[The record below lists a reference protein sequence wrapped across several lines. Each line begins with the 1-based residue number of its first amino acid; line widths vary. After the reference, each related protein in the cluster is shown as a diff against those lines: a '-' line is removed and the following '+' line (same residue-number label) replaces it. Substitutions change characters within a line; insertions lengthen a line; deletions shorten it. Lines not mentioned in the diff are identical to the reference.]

1 MIRINLLPKK
11 TSKKK
16 MGVVQHVAL
25 GGILLGLTLIVIAYL
40 WMSLN
45 SRISDLQQQ
54 VAVAKAEKE
63 KLKDVNKEKTK
74 YERNIAKL
82 KNQLDIII
90 KIKEKRFLP
99 VRLFDDL
106 TMVLDRDTP
115 VWLTKYSILEGSIQM
130 EGVALNNKALADF
143 VTRLEKTSFY
153 HDVDLLYSEKVKK
166 EEREIYRFS
175 LNAKAQ
181 TENDQQVQK
190 GVQ

>member
-1 MIRINLLPKK
+1 
-11 TSKKK
+11 
-16 MGVVQHVAL
+16 MGVVQHLTLSGA
-25 GGILLGLTLIVIAYL
+25 LLGLTVIVIAYL
-40 WMSLN
+40 WMGLN
-45 SRISDLQQQ
+45 SQISDLKKQ
-54 VAVAKAEKE
+54 VAVARAEKE
-63 KLKDVNKEKTK
+63 KLKDVNTEKTK

-115 VWLTKYSILEGSIQM
+115 VWLTKFSVTDGNIQM
-130 EGVALNNKALADF
+130 EGIALSNRNLADF
-143 VTRLEKTSFY
+143 VTRLEKTPFY
-153 HDVDLLYSEKVKK
+153 REVDLLYSEKVKK
-166 EEREIYRFS
+166 EDREIYKFS

-181 TENDQQVQK
+181 TEDIQQVQK

>member
-11 TSKKK
+11 TSKK
-16 MGVVQHVAL
+16 MGVVQHLTLSGA
-25 GGILLGLTLIVIAYL
+25 LLGLTVIVIAYL
-40 WMSLN
+40 WMGLN
-45 SRISDLQQQ
+45 SQISDLKKQ
-54 VAVAKAEKE
+54 VAVARAEKE
-63 KLKDVNKEKTK
+63 KLKDVNTEKTK

-115 VWLTKYSILEGSIQM
+115 VWLTKFSVTDGNIQM
-130 EGVALNNKALADF
+130 EGIALSNRNLADF
-143 VTRLEKTSFY
+143 VTRLEKTPFY
-153 HDVDLLYSEKVKK
+153 REVDLLYSEKVKK
-166 EEREIYRFS
+166 EDREIYKFS

-181 TENDQQVQK
+181 TEDIQQVQK